1 MKRLYIRKAAITGEI
16 PAGSY
21 LNGLAVVKAIRAMG
35 GVNFTEPVTI
45 FVGENGTGKSTLIEA
60 IATSMRFNPEGGT
73 VNFRFSTEDT
83 HSELYKY
90 IRLTK
95 GANAPK
101 KGFFFRAE
109 SFYNVATYL
118 DSLFE
123 GEEMPDCYGGKPIH
137 NQSHGESFMAVM
149 ANRFSEKGIY
159 IMDEPEAALSP
170 ARQMELM
177 CHIKRLT
184 DDRAQFIIST
194 HSPILMTFPG
204 AQVMELSEKGI
215 ERVNYYETEHFQI
228 TKRFLECPERM
239 FKYLFE

>member
-1 MKRLYIRKAAITGEI
+1 MNRLYIRKASIMGDI
-16 PAGSY
+16 PNDSY
-21 LNGLAVVKAIRAMG
+21 LNGLSAVKAVKAMG
-35 GVNFTEPVTI
+35 GIEFTEPVTF
-45 FVGENGTGKSTLIEA
+45 FVGENGVGKSTLIEA
-60 IATSMRFNPEGGT
+60 LASALGFNPEGGT

-90 IRLTK
+90 IRVTK
-95 GANAPK
+95 GAYAPK
-101 KGFFFRAE
+101 DGFFFRAE
-109 SFYNVATYL
+109 SFYNAATYL
-118 DSLFE
+118 DRIYDGDVPEF
-123 GEEMPDCYGGKPIH
+123 YGGRPIH
-137 NQSHGESFMAVM
+137 RQSHGESFMAVM
-149 ANRFSEKGIY
+149 ANRFTGGGVY